1 MKAKRVYDEAF
12 KREAL
17 RLLESSGKPVVEL
30 ERDLGITQGLLNKWK
45 KRYQVNTETD
55 RVEPSAERHLEAEN
69 RRLKRELE
77 QVKAER
83 ELLKKVLRIFSE
95 DAR

>member
-45 KRYQVNTETD
+45 KRYQVNAETE
-55 RVEPSAERHLEAEN
+55 RIEPSAERNLEAEN

>member
-1 MKAKRVYDEAF
+1 MKSKRVYDEAF
-12 KREAL
+12 KRETL
-17 RLLESSGKPVVEL
+17 RLLETSGKPVAEL

-45 KRYQVNTETD
+45 RRYQINPTTEQ
-55 RVEPSAERHLEAEN
+55 VEASPERQLEAEN
-69 RRLKRELE
+69 RRLRRELE

>member
-12 KREAL
+12 KRETL
-17 RLLESSGKPVVEL
+17 RLLETSGKPVAEL

-45 KRYQVNTETD
+45 QRYQINPRTEQ
-55 RVEPSAERHLEAEN
+55 VEASPEHQLEAEN
-69 RRLKRELE
+69 RRLRRELE

>member
-1 MKAKRVYDEAF
+1 MKTKRVYEEAF

-17 RLLESSGKPVVEL
+17 RLLETSGKAVAEL
-30 ERDLGITQGLLNKWK
+30 ERDLGITPGLLNKWRG
-45 KRYQVNTETD
+45 RYQINPATEQ
-55 RVEPSAERHLEAEN
+55 VEAREERQLEAEN
-69 RRLKRELE
+69 RQLKRELE

-83 ELLKKVLRIFSE
+83 ELLKKVLRILSE

>member
-1 MKAKRVYDEAF
+1 MKSKRVYDEAF
-12 KREAL
+12 KRETL
-17 RLLESSGKPVVEL
+17 RLLETSGKPVAEL

-45 KRYQVNTETD
+45 QRYQINPRTEQ
-55 RVEPSAERHLEAEN
+55 VEASSERQLETEN
-69 RRLKRELE
+69 RRLRRELE